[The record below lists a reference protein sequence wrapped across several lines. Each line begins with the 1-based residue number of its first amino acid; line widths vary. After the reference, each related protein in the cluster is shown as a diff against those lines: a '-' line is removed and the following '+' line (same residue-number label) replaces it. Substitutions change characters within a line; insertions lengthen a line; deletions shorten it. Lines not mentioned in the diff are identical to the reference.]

1 MRSVFCIASTLMFS
15 LTLALPARGETP
27 LAKAFAE
34 AWQRQP
40 VAAALVERQRA
51 VDARLGAASALTVA
65 APSLELG
72 VRSDQFNRNRGALE
86 NDLGLVLPLWLPGE
100 RSGARAAAE
109 AEGTALAGRTDSL
122 RLQLAQVVRDA
133 WWSWQAQQNEIAL
146 AADRLG
152 AATRLR
158 DDVAK
163 RFAAG
168 DLSRADLNQAEG
180 VLAQVR
186 AQQAEAV
193 AAEAL
198 ARYRLESL
206 TGSPVGA
213 SGWQPEAMPA
223 EVGEAHPLL
232 REWQG
237 RSEFARRNAE
247 LARVQ
252 SRSNP
257 ELAVSTRRDRA
268 ASGEVA
274 EQTWA
279 LSLRIPFGDG
289 PRHDARVATANAE
302 AIEASVE
309 LERLR
314 ERLVREAE
322 ATRQQVAAA
331 RQQLAAAEQR
341 AQLAREN
348 RGYFEKSF
356 RLGESDLPAR
366 LRIEAEAF
374 EAERALGRARIA
386 LGQGI
391 SQLRQSLGLLPE

>member
-1 MRSVFCIASTLMFS
+1 MRSAFCIAITLTFS
-15 LTLALPARGETP
+15 LALPAHGETS

-40 VAAALVERQRA
+40 AAAALGERQRA
-51 VDARLGAASALTVA
+51 VDGRLGAASALTAA

-109 AEGTALAGRTDSL
+109 AEGTALAGRADSL

-133 WWSWQAQQNEIAL
+133 WWGWQAQQNEVAL

-158 DDVAK
+158 DDVAR

-180 VLAQVR
+180 VLSLVR
-186 AQQAEAV
+186 AQQAETD

-206 TGSPVGA
+206 TGAPAVA
-213 SGWQPEAMPA
+213 TGWQHETVPVQA
-223 EVGEAHPLL
+223 GEAHPLL

-237 RSEFARRNAE
+237 RSELARRNAE

-268 ASGEVA
+268 ADGERA
-274 EQTWA
+274 DQTWA

-314 ERLVREAE
+314 ERLVREAD
-322 ATRQQVAAA
+322 AGRRQVAAA
-331 RQQLAAAEQR
+331 RQQLAAAEER
-341 AQLAREN
+341 ARLAREN
-348 RGYFEKSF
+348 RGYYEKSF
-356 RLGESDLPAR
+356 RLGETDLPAR

>member
-1 MRSVFCIASTLMFS
+1 MRSVSCIAITLMFS
-15 LTLALPARGETP
+15 LALPARGETP
-27 LAKAFAE
+27 LAKAFAD

-40 VAAALVERQRA
+40 AAAALTERQRV
-51 VDARLGAASALTVA
+51 VDARLGAAAALTAA

-86 NDLGLVLPLWLPGE
+86 NDVGLVLPLWLPGE

-109 AEGTALAGRTDSL
+109 AEGAALAGRADSL
-122 RLQLAQVVRDA
+122 RLQLAQLVRDA
-133 WWSWQAQQNEIAL
+133 WWGWQAQQNEVAL
-146 AADRLG
+146 AAGRLS
-152 AATRLR
+152 AAQRLR
-158 DDVAK
+158 DDVAR
-163 RFAAG
+163 RFGAG

-180 VLAQVR
+180 VLSQVR
-186 AQQAEAV
+186 AQQAETE

-206 TGSPVGA
+206 TGTSAGVPA
-213 SGWQPEAMPA
+213 WQPETMPVD
-223 EVGEAHPLL
+223 VGEGHPAI
-232 REWQG
+232 RELDG
-237 RSEFARRNAE
+237 RAEFAKRNAE
-247 LARVQ
+247 LARLQ

-302 AIEASVE
+302 AIEAAVE

-314 ERLVREAE
+314 ERLAREAE
-322 ATRQQVAAA
+322 AVRRQVAAA
-331 RQQLAAAEQR
+331 RQQLLATEER
-341 AQLAREN
+341 ARLAREN
-348 RGYFEKSF
+348 RGYYEKSF
-356 RLGESDLPAR
+356 RLGETDLPAR

>member
-1 MRSVFCIASTLMFS
+1 MRSAFCIAITLTFS
-15 LTLALPARGETP
+15 LALPAHGETS

-40 VAAALVERQRA
+40 AAAALGERQRA
-51 VDARLGAASALTVA
+51 VDGRLGAASALTAA

-109 AEGTALAGRTDSL
+109 AEGTALAGRADSL

-133 WWSWQAQQNEIAL
+133 WWGWQAQQNEVAL
-146 AADRLG
+146 AADRLA

-158 DDVAK
+158 DDVAR

-180 VLAQVR
+180 VLSLVR
-186 AQQAEAV
+186 AQQAETD

-198 ARYRLESL
+198 ARFRLESL
-206 TGSPVGA
+206 TGAPAVVT
-213 SGWQPEAMPA
+213 GWQPETVPA
-223 EVGEAHPLL
+223 QAGEAHPLL

-237 RSEFARRNAE
+237 RSELARRNAD

-268 ASGEVA
+268 ADGERA
-274 EQTWA
+274 DQTWA

-314 ERLVREAE
+314 ERLAREAD
-322 ATRQQVAAA
+322 AGRRQVAAA
-331 RQQLAAAEQR
+331 RQQLAAAEER
-341 AQLAREN
+341 ARLAREN
-348 RGYFEKSF
+348 RGYYEKSF
-356 RLGESDLPAR
+356 RLGETDLPAR

>member
-1 MRSVFCIASTLMFS
+1 MRSAFCIAIILMFS
-15 LTLALPARGETP
+15 LALPARGETS

-40 VAAALVERQRA
+40 AAAALGERQRA
-51 VDARLGAASALTVA
+51 VDARLGAASALTAA

-109 AEGTALAGRTDSL
+109 AEGVALAGRADSL
-122 RLQLAQVVRDA
+122 RLQLAQLVRDA
-133 WWSWQAQQNEIAL
+133 WWGWQAQQNEVAL

-158 DDVAK
+158 DDVAR

-180 VLAQVR
+180 VLSQVR
-186 AQQAEAV
+186 AQQAETD

-206 TGSPVGA
+206 TGAPA
-213 SGWQPEAMPA
+213 AATGWQPEAVPA
-223 EVGEAHPLL
+223 QADEAHPLL

-237 RSEFARRNAE
+237 RSDLARRNAD

-268 ASGEVA
+268 VSGERA
-274 EQTWA
+274 DQTWA

-314 ERLVREAE
+314 ERLVREA
-322 ATRQQVAAA
+322 AAGRRQVAAA
-331 RQQLAAAEQR
+331 GQQLAAAEER
-341 AQLAREN
+341 ARLAREN
-348 RGYFEKSF
+348 RGYYEKSF
-356 RLGESDLPAR
+356 RLGETDLPAR

-374 EAERALGRARIA
+374 EAERALGRSRIA

>member
-1 MRSVFCIASTLMFS
+1 MRSVFCIAITVMFS
-15 LTLALPARGETP
+15 LASPARGETP
-27 LAKAFAE
+27 LAKAFAD

-40 VAAALVERQRA
+40 ATAALAERQRA
-51 VDARLGAASALTVA
+51 VAARLGAASALTAA

-86 NDLGLVLPLWLPGE
+86 SDLGLVLPLWLPGE

-109 AEGTALAGRTDSL
+109 AEDVALAGRAESL
-122 RLQLAQVVRDA
+122 RLQLAQLVRDA
-133 WWSWQAQQNEIAL
+133 WWGWQAQQNEVAL

-152 AATRLR
+152 AARRLR
-158 DDVAK
+158 DDVAR

-168 DLSRADLNQAEG
+168 DLSRADLNQADG
-180 VLAQVR
+180 VLSQVR
-186 AQQAEAV
+186 AQQAETE

-198 ARYRLESL
+198 ARYRMESL
-206 TGSPVGA
+206 TGAPAAAADGQS
-213 SGWQPEAMPA
+213 EALPA
-223 EVGEAHPLL
+223 QVGEAHPLL

-237 RSEFARRNAE
+237 RADLARRNAE

-257 ELAVSTRRDRA
+257 ELAVATRSDRA
-268 ASGEVA
+268 ASGERA
-274 EQTWA
+274 DQTWA

-302 AIEASVE
+302 AIEATVE
-309 LERLR
+309 FERLR
-314 ERLVREAE
+314 ERLGREAE
-322 ATRQQVAAA
+322 ASRRQVAAA
-331 RQQLAAAEQR
+331 RQQLAATEER
-341 AQLAREN
+341 ARLAREN
-348 RGYFEKSF
+348 RGYYEKSF
-356 RLGESDLPAR
+356 RLGETDLPAR

>member
-1 MRSVFCIASTLMFS
+1 MRSAFCIAIILTFS
-15 LTLALPARGETP
+15 LALPARGETS

-40 VAAALVERQRA
+40 AAAALGERQRA
-51 VDARLGAASALTVA
+51 VDARLGAASALTAA

-109 AEGTALAGRTDSL
+109 AEGVALAGRADSL
-122 RLQLAQVVRDA
+122 RLQLAQLVRDA
-133 WWSWQAQQNEIAL
+133 WWGWQAQQNEVAL

-158 DDVAK
+158 DDVAR

-180 VLAQVR
+180 VLSQVR
-186 AQQAEAV
+186 AQQAETD

-206 TGSPVGA
+206 TGA
-213 SGWQPEAMPA
+213 SAAATGWQPEAVPA
-223 EVGEAHPLL
+223 QADEAHPLL

-237 RSEFARRNAE
+237 RSDLARRNAD
-247 LARVQ
+247 LARMQ

-268 ASGEVA
+268 VSGERA
-274 EQTWA
+274 DQTWA

-314 ERLVREAE
+314 ERLVREA
-322 ATRQQVAAA
+322 AAGRRQVAAA
-331 RQQLAAAEQR
+331 GQQLAAAEER
-341 AQLAREN
+341 ARLAREN
-348 RGYFEKSF
+348 RGYYEKSF
-356 RLGESDLPAR
+356 RLGETDLPAR

-374 EAERALGRARIA
+374 EAERALGRSRIA